1 MACWDDYPVGL
12 KPCSIET
19 WPSYDS
25 SEDAMPGDWLTAGNR
40 FSLIPIDIA
49 FFIVTWNVEG

>member
-19 WPSYDS
+19 WPSYDN

-40 FSLIPIDIA
+40 FALIPIDIA
-49 FFIVTWNVEG
+49 FL